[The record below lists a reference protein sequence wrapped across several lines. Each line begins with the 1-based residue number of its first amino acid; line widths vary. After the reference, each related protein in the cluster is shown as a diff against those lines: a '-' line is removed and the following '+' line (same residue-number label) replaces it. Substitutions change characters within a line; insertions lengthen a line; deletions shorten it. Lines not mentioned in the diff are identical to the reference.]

1 MKDIRNSPEYN
12 QWKNEVKHRDGNA
25 CRRCGFENN
34 LHVHHIKPFKKYP
47 EFAIELDNGLTL
59 CGNCHSLLRGKEES
73 TDLQTFLGDD
83 ASIGEQ
89 LKAMD
94 GSFSNYL
101 QRKLQSKTQRAR
113 DSAASALFAHLKVY
127 PNSLGEM
134 ISLLIDVVDSENW
147 SDESHTKR
155 QAIKWLKTEA
165 SNPSQ
170 STPNETSSSSPTPP
184 NLVTP
189 ETTRPSVVRM
199 SDGTEVP
206 AKEYVRA
213 ALNKQRTYLNSEWHQ
228 IRPNASKQAD
238 TLASAET
245 NTPAESPDLKI
256 QTSKNAYQSQK
267 IQTTAAM
274 QAISRYEQRVEQ
286 QRVEQQRITEQE
298 RLRQENEKR
307 EAEEKWQQ
315 EIISKYGS
323 LEAYERHQK
332 TEALIEHIRGL
343 GVISLMALPFT
354 LLCIWADAP
363 GGIIFVI
370 LFFGYVF
377 VSGWRS

>member
-83 ASIGEQ
+83 ANIGEQ
-89 LKAMD
+89 LKAID

-101 QRKLQSKTQRAR
+101 QRKLHSETQRTR
-113 DSAASALFAHLKVY
+113 DNAASALFSHLKVY
-127 PNSLGEM
+127 PNSLDEM
-134 ISLLIDVVDSENW
+134 LPHLIYLVDSENW
-147 SDESHTKR
+147 IDEGFTKR

-170 STPNETSSSSPTPP
+170 STPNETSSSSPTSP

-199 SDGTEVP
+199 SDGTEVS

-213 ALNKQRTYLNSEWHQ
+213 ALNEQGTYLTEWHR
-228 IRPNASKQAD
+228 IRLNALKQAEMS
-238 TLASAET
+238 ASAET
-245 NTPAESPDLKI
+245 DVSAESPDLKI
-256 QTSKNAYQSQK
+256 QTSKDAYQSQK

-286 QRVEQQRITEQE
+286 QRVKQQRIAEQE

-307 EAEEKWQQ
+307 EAEEKRRQ

-332 TEALIEHIRGL
+332 TESVIKHLRGL
-343 GVISLMALPFT
+343 GAISLMAFPLI
-354 LLCIWADAP
+354 LLFIWADAP
-363 GGIIFVI
+363 PVCFIILI
-370 LFFGYVF
+370 LLFLGVY
-377 VSGWRS
+377 VSGD